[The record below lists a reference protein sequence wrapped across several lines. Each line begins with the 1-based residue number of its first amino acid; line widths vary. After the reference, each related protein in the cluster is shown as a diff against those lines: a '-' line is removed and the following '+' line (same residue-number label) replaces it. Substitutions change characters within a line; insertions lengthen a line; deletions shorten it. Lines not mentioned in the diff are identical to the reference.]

1 MTLPALGSHWNVNSK
16 FRLRNMIDPPPYPHF
31 MHPSADSATPKI
43 KWNSSIKTMFI
54 RTLFQML
61 FRVWFWSESKNLIFF
76 WIQHNGCVW
85 RNEIFKIIAGDKR
98 WFQELICILS
108 QMATRPG
115 GGHFL
120 PVSGE
125 SGNFSGEAGN
135 VQIAKSLQNRLP
147 FTNFPHLQSE
157 IRYNSPLKT
166 IQCTWHLRFWPF
178 LPSQCNKYTFF

>member
-1 MTLPALGSHWNVNSK
+1 MSKICTRVYMTLPVLGSHWNVNSK
-16 FRLRNMIDPPPYPHF
+16 FRLRNMIDPPPFPHF

-43 KWNSSIKTMFI
+43 KWNSSIKTMLLC
-54 RTLFQML
+54 TLFQMF
-61 FRVWFWSESKNLIFF
+61 FRVWF
-76 WIQHNGCVW
+76 CVW
-85 RNEIFKIIAGDKR
+85 RNEIFKIMAGDKK

-108 QMATRPG
+108 QIPTRPC

-125 SGNFSGEAGN
+125 AENFSGEAGN
-135 VQIAKSLQNRLP
+135 VQIAKSLQNCLP

-166 IQCTWHLRFWPF
+166 IQCAWHLRFWPF
-178 LPSQCNKYTFF
+178 LPSQCNKYTLF